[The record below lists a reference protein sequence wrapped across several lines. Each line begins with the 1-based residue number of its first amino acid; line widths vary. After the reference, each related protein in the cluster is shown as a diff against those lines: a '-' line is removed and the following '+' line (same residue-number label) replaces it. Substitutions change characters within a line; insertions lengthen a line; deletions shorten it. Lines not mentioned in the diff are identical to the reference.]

1 MAEREENT
9 LRAKAWVFFE
19 RAAKVAQTNN
29 FDYAIDLYLEGLRC
43 SPDELQQGHIRLH
56 QLALKRQVNGGKGP
70 TMMEKVKRSRAKEP
84 LEQLINAEY
93 LFAKAPDK
101 LPYAEDMLRAATAGG
116 YRNTAKWIGDLIFGA
131 NNAANKPSFQ
141 TYILLKDS
149 YAAIGEFDR
158 ALMACDHAT
167 KLKPED
173 GELADE
179 FKRLSAELTV
189 SRGKYDQDGDFR
201 NSIKDRESQEERQSQ
216 LSTVKTEDYRV
227 SAVDKARKE
236 FANNPDLSKN
246 IFNLA
251 TSLSELQD
259 EKSENEAIAL
269 LENAYKQ
276 KNDFSYKQR
285 AGLIKINLAKR
296 NLRHAKDALEK
307 DAGDPQAKAR
317 VLELT
322 ARLNN
327 VEMEHYQLCTQNYP
341 TDMRVKYEYGL
352 RLLRNKQYD
361 DAIPLFQEAQHEPRH
376 KISAMDKIG
385 LCFFRKGWYTDAI
398 DVYTQAIELYEA
410 SDDSTAKELRYN
422 LARSYEEKG
431 DKEKALDIYRKI
443 AQLDFAYKDV
453 RKRVDNLRN
462 NSG

>member
-1 MAEREENT
+1 MAEQEENT

-43 SPDELQQGHIRLH
+43 APDELQQGHIRLH
-56 QLALKRQVNGGKGP
+56 QLALKRQVNGGKKP
-70 TMMEKVKRSRAKEP
+70 TMMEKVKRSRAKDP
-84 LEQLINAEY
+84 LDQLINAEY
-93 LFAKAPDK
+93 LFAKDPDK
-101 LPYAEDMLRAATAGG
+101 LTYAEDILKAATAGG
-116 YRNTAKWIGDLIFGA
+116 YRNAAKWIGDLIFGA
-131 NNAANKPSFQ
+131 NNAASKPSFQ

-189 SRGKYDQDGDFR
+189 AKGKYDQDGDFR
-201 NSIKDRESQEERQSQ
+201 DSIKDRESQEERQSQ
-216 LSTVKTEDYRV
+216 LRTVKTKDYRV
-227 SAVDKARKE
+227 STVEKARKE
-236 FANNPDLSKN
+236 LANNPDLSKN

-251 TSLSELQD
+251 TALSELQD
-259 EKSENEAIAL
+259 EKSDNEAIGL
-269 LENAYKQ
+269 LDNAYKQ
-276 KNDFSYKQR
+276 KNDFSYKQH
-285 AGLIKINLAKR
+285 AGLIKNNQAKR
-296 NLRHAKDALEK
+296 NLRHAKDALK
-307 DAGDPQAKAR
+307 KNAADPQAKAR

-322 ARLNN
+322 TLLNN
-327 VEMEHYQLCTQNYP
+327 IEMEHYQLCTANYP

-376 KISAMDKIG
+376 KIPAMDKIG
-385 LCFFRKGWYTDAI
+385 LCFFRKGWYADAI

-422 LARSYEEKG
+422 LARSYEEQG

-453 RKRVDNLRN
+453 RQRVDSLRKN
-462 NSG
+462 NG